1 MGDFLN
7 FQKCGWT
14 SLIKSYDEKWK
25 IDFLNGIKSNITQ
38 ARGSDFPNNRVLQAF
53 AMALTSLR
61 DSHMRQ
67 NQNYRDALIFNN
79 NCLPLSHRPHT
90 LIDATFFL
98 ELHAKSITVR
108 ELLINNSLITRDNL
122 AILCRTMLTNDQ
134 YKKLKKA
141 VTSWISKFKN
151 DSAQQTSEKF
161 ETFFKKFKKGSNVFK
176 NCLIPVSEGY
186 VLHNILKYS
195 KSRDSVIQ
203 INQSISL
210 NTL

>member
-1 MGDFLN
+1 
-7 FQKCGWT
+7 
-14 SLIKSYDEKWK
+14 
-25 IDFLNGIKSNITQ
+25 
-38 ARGSDFPNNRVLQAF
+38 
-53 AMALTSLR
+53 
-61 DSHMRQ
+61 
-67 NQNYRDALIFNN
+67 
-79 NCLPLSHRPHT
+79 
-90 LIDATFFL
+90 
-98 ELHAKSITVR
+98 
-108 ELLINNSLITRDNL
+108 
-122 AILCRTMLTNDQ
+122 MLTNDQ

-161 ETFFKKFKKGSNVFK
+161 ETFFKKFKKGSNIFK

-186 VLHNILKYS
+186 VPHNIVKYS